1 MRKHYRVKPDGAYKA
16 DSMPIGGAQPE
27 PGGMFPIFLASRKTP
42 EGAFRGSPLSWACAK
57 CKAYMEENVM
67 ITPSLLPEY
76 LWRQL
81 RIVDSYKFEQ
91 LHRIF
96 LRQCPG
102 IAYVIGPSPG
112 AEHPR
117 ALRKVQFAFQS
128 SAI

>member
-1 MRKHYRVKPDGAYKA
+1 MSQTIKRKAKGVRRAASARGTAQKVKKARAKTGSFIDALMR
-16 DSMPIGGAQPE
+16 
-27 PGGMFPIFLASRKTP
+27 FLPFT
-42 EGAFRGSPLSWACAK
+42 E
-57 CKAYMEENVM
+57 
-67 ITPSLLPEY
+67 
-76 LWRQL
+76 
-81 RIVDSYKFEQ
+81 EQ